1 MLGFLMNSYGYGAYL
16 RIHSNFTPLSTS
28 YDCLSNGSYEGG
40 TVWTSG
46 WQKRQILRIG
56 AGVQLGISK
65 NGLRFY
71 AGAGYGSVTTAWED
85 ASKSDWIRVSD
96 LSPKGLALEAGAIYP
111 LRRLE
116 LAAGIST
123 IAFRQLG
130 LDFSLGF
137 RF

>member
-40 TVWTSG
+40 IVWTS
-46 WQKRQILRIG
+46 
-56 AGVQLGISK
+56 
-65 NGLRFY
+65 N
-71 AGAGYGSVTTAWED
+71 
-85 ASKSDWIRVSD
+85 WIRVSD